1 MEGLQIMATGI
12 RTPQPAFTEF
22 QKMLFSKRE
31 EIYRR
36 FHEHRRAV
44 VIEREPD
51 DEAAEASHNF
61 SKDLAIATLERE
73 KKTLEQIDVALEK
86 MKKGNYG
93 VCDECGQTIRAARL
107 RALPWTRFCLECAE
121 RASNQ
126 PRA

>member
-1 MEGLQIMATGI
+1 MATGI

-22 QKMLFSKRE
+22 QKMLSSKRE
-31 EIYRR
+31 EIRSR

-51 DEAAEASHNF
+51 DEAADANHNS
-61 SKDLAIATLERE
+61 SKDLAITILERE

-107 RALPWTRFCLECAE
+107 RALPWTRFCLACAE
-121 RASNQ
+121 RASAQ
-126 PRA
+126 PQA